1 MTISR
6 FLAGCVLAAGTMPA
20 AQAHH
25 SPAMFDFQK
34 QATVTGTVRAFQ
46 WTNPH
51 AYIQLLVKDAK
62 GREQEWSF
70 EMGAP
75 MYLYKHGWRPGTL
88 KSGQTITITYAA
100 LRKGGTAGLALKVFG
115 PKGEELGIPS
125 SGAQ

>member
-1 MTISR
+1 MRVSR
-6 FLAGCVLAAGTMPA
+6 TLTALVLAVCLHG

-51 AYIQLLVKDAK
+51 AYVQLLVKDAK

-75 MYLYKHGWRPGTL
+75 MYLYAHGWRPGTV
-88 KSGQTITITYAA
+88 KSGQTITVTYAA
-100 LRKGGTAGLALKVFG
+100 LRKGGPAGLALKVIG
-115 PKGEELGIPS
+115 ADGKELGTPS

>member
-1 MTISR
+1 MRVSRLLMTW
-6 FLAGCVLAAGTMPA
+6 VLAVSLQP

-34 QATVTGTVRAFQ
+34 QATVTGTVRTFQ

-62 GREQEWSF
+62 GRDQEWSF

-75 MYLYKHGWRPGTL
+75 MYLYAHGWRPGAV
-88 KSGQTITITYAA
+88 KAGQTITVTYAA
-100 LRKGGTAGLALKVFG
+100 LRKGGTAGLALKVIG
-115 PKGEELGIPS
+115 ADGKELGTPS